1 MGNADSGRRTALGGG
16 VAAARGDLIAWF
28 NQQDLRGYPQE
39 TRKLSTGWDILLGIE
54 GLQLLLGGI
63 LGIVVAAVAYA
74 AGALTLDGAIGA
86 FLVGGLTFGF
96 GGIPLAALLIA
107 FFLSSSL
114 LSGLGRSRKRRFAGM
129 FSKSGKR
136 DLGQVFANGGV
147 AVLFAVAYGLTQDNL
162 WLAGFVGAIAVATAD
177 TWATE
182 IGILSRRRPRLITT
196 GERVE
201 RGTSGAVSLL
211 GYFAI
216 LGGSG
221 LIGALGWAL
230 TSDWRILPVALF
242 AGVIGSTV
250 DSLLGA
256 TIQAI
261 FLCPDCNSETEQSPE
276 HACGT
281 TTQQVRGLNWL
292 RNDQVNFAATVVG
305 ALTALLIWFIA

>member
-39 TRKLSTGWDILLGIE
+39 IRTLSTGWDILLGIE

-63 LGIVVAAVAYA
+63 LGFVFAAAAYA
-74 AGALTLDGAIGA
+74 VGTLTLDGAAGA
-86 FLVGGLTFGF
+86 FLVGGLSFGF
-96 GGIPLAALLIA
+96 GGIPLATLLIA

-114 LSGLGRSRKRRFAGM
+114 LSGLGRSRKHRFVGM

-136 DLGQVFANGGV
+136 DLGQVFANGGA

-230 TSDWRILPVALF
+230 TRDWRILLVALL
-242 AGVIGSTV
+242 AGAIGSTV

-256 TIQAI
+256 TVQAI
-261 FLCPDCNSETEQSPE
+261 FLCPDCNRETEQSPE

-281 TTQQVRGLNWL
+281 TTQQVRGLIWL
-292 RNDQVNFAATVVG
+292 RNDQVNFAATFVG

>member
-1 MGNADSGRRTALGGG
+1 VGDADSGRRTALGGG
-16 VAAARGDLIAWF
+16 AAASLGDLIARF
-28 NQQDLRGYPQE
+28 NQQDFRGYPQGI
-39 TRKLSTGWDILLGIE
+39 RKLSTGWDNLLRIE

-63 LGIVVAAVAYA
+63 LGIAVAAAAYA

-96 GGIPLAALLIA
+96 GGIPLAVLLIA

-136 DLGQVFANGGV
+136 DLGQVFANGGA
-147 AVLFAVAYGLTQDNL
+147 AVLFAVVYGLTQDNL

-201 RGTSGAVSLL
+201 RGSSGAVSLL

-216 LGGSG
+216 LSGSG
-221 LIGALGWAL
+221 LIGSLGWAL
-230 TSDWRILPVALF
+230 LRDWRFLPIALL

-261 FLCPDCNSETEQSPE
+261 FLCPDCNRETEQSPE

-281 TTQQVRGLNWL
+281 TTQQVRGLIWL
-292 RNDQVNFAATVVG
+292 QNDQVNFAATVVG
-305 ALTALLIWFIA
+305 ALAALLIWFIA

>member
-1 MGNADSGRRTALGGG
+1 MGITF
-16 VAAARGDLIAWF
+16 AAA
-28 NQQDLRGYPQE
+28 
-39 TRKLSTGWDILLGIE
+39 
-54 GLQLLLGGI
+54 
-63 LGIVVAAVAYA
+63 AYA
-74 AGALTLDGAIGA
+74 ARALTLDGAIAA

-96 GGIPLAALLIA
+96 GGIPLAVLLIA

-114 LSGLGRSRKRRFAGM
+114 LSGLGRSRKQRFAGM

-136 DLGQVFANGGV
+136 DLGQVFANGGA
-147 AVLFAVAYGLTQDNL
+147 AVLFAVMYGLTHENL
-162 WLAGFVGAIAVATAD
+162 WFAGFVGAIAVATAD

-196 GERVE
+196 GEHVP

-221 LIGALGWAL
+221 LIGSLGWAL
-230 TSDWRILPVALF
+230 THDWRFLPVALL
-242 AGVIGSTV
+242 AGGIGSTV
-250 DSLLGA
+250 DSILGA

-261 FLCPDCNSETEQSPE
+261 FLCPECKKETEQNPE

-281 TTQQVRGLNWL
+281 ITQRVRGWNWL
-292 RNDQVNFAATVVG
+292 RNDQVNFAATIAG
-305 ALTALLIWFIA
+305 ALAALLLWFVV

>member
-1 MGNADSGRRTALGGG
+1 M
-16 VAAARGDLIAWF
+16 
-28 NQQDLRGYPQE
+28 QE
-39 TRKLSTGWDILLGIE
+39 IE

-63 LGIVVAAVAYA
+63 LGIAFAAAAYTT
-74 AGALTLDGAIGA
+74 GALTLDGAFGA

-96 GGIPLAALLIA
+96 GGIPPAVLLIA

-114 LSGLGRSRKRRFAGM
+114 LSGFGRSRKQHFAGI

-136 DLGQVFANGGV
+136 DLGQVFANGGA
-147 AVLFAVAYGLTQDNL
+147 AVLFAVVWGLTKENL
-162 WLAGFVGAIAVATAD
+162 WIAGFVGSIAVATAD

-201 RGTSGAVSLL
+201 RGTSGAVSLR

-216 LGGSG
+216 LSGSG
-221 LIGALGWAL
+221 LIGSLGWTL
-230 TSDWRILPVALF
+230 TRDWRFLPIALL
-242 AGVIGSTV
+242 AGVLGSTV

-261 FLCPDCNSETEQSPE
+261 FLCPDCKTETEQNPE

-281 TTQQVRGLNWL
+281 TTQRVRGLNWL
-292 RNDQVNFAATVVG
+292 RNDQVNFTATLAG
-305 ALTALLIWFIA
+305 ALAALLIWSVI

>member
-1 MGNADSGRRTALGGG
+1 M
-16 VAAARGDLIAWF
+16 
-28 NQQDLRGYPQE
+28 
-39 TRKLSTGWDILLGIE
+39 LGIE

-63 LGIVVAAVAYA
+63 LGIAFAAVAYA

-86 FLVGGLTFGF
+86 ALVGGITFGF

-114 LSGLGRSRKRRFAGM
+114 LSSLGRSRKRRFAEM
-129 FSKSGKR
+129 FSKSEKR
-136 DLGQVFANGGV
+136 DLGQVFANGGA

-162 WLAGFVGAIAVATAD
+162 WLAGFVGTIAVATAD

-216 LGGSG
+216 LSGSG
-221 LIGALGWAL
+221 LIGSLGWAL
-230 TSDWRILPVALF
+230 MRDWRFLPIALF
-242 AGVIGSTV
+242 AGTLGSTV

-261 FLCPDCNSETEQSPE
+261 FLCPVCNKETEQSPK

-281 TTQQVRGLNWL
+281 KTQRVRGLNWL
-292 RNDQVNFAATVVG
+292 RNDQVNFTATVVG
-305 ALTALLIWFIA
+305 ALAALLIWFIA

>member
-1 MGNADSGRRTALGGG
+1 MGDANSGRRTALGSG
-16 VAAARGDLIAWF
+16 AAAALGDLIGWF
-28 NQQDLRGYPQE
+28 NQQDFRGYPQGI
-39 TRKLSTGWDILLGIE
+39 RKLSTGWDNLQAIE

-63 LGIVVAAVAYA
+63 LGIAFAAAAYV

-96 GGIPLAALLIA
+96 GGIPLAVLLIA
-107 FFLSSSL
+107 FFIPSSL

-136 DLGQVFANGGV
+136 DFGQVVANGGA
-147 AVLFAVAYGLTQDNL
+147 AVLFAVAYGLTHENL
-162 WLAGFVGAIAVATAD
+162 WLAGFVGSITVATAD

-196 GERVE
+196 GERVA
-201 RGTSGAVSLL
+201 RGTSGAVSFL

-216 LGGSG
+216 LSGSG
-221 LIGALGWAL
+221 LIGSIGWAL
-230 TSDWRILPVALF
+230 TRDWRFLLIALF
-242 AGVIGSTV
+242 AGAIGSTV

-261 FLCPDCNSETEQSPE
+261 FLCPDCKKETEQNPE

-281 TTQQVRGLNWL
+281 PTQRLRGLNWL
-292 RNDQVNFAATVVG
+292 RNDQVNFGASIAG
-305 ALTALLIWFIA
+305 ALTALLIWSVI

>member
-1 MGNADSGRRTALGGG
+1 
-16 VAAARGDLIAWF
+16 
-28 NQQDLRGYPQE
+28 
-39 TRKLSTGWDILLGIE
+39 LLGIE

-63 LGIVVAAVAYA
+63 LGIVFAAAAYA
-74 AGALTLDGAIGA
+74 AGALTLDGAAGA

-96 GGIPLAALLIA
+96 GGIPLAVLLIF

-129 FSKSGKR
+129 FSKCGKR
-136 DLGQVFANGGV
+136 DIGQVFANGGA
-147 AVLFAVAYGLTQDNL
+147 AVLFAVAYGLTQESL

-182 IGILSRRRPRLITT
+182 IGILSRRQPRQITT
-196 GERVE
+196 GESVA

-216 LGGSG
+216 LSGSA
-221 LIGALGWAL
+221 LIGSLGWAL
-230 TSDWRILPVALF
+230 MRDWRFLPIALL
-242 AGVIGSTV
+242 AGTLGSTA
-250 DSLLGA
+250 DSFLGA

-261 FLCPDCNSETEQSPE
+261 FLCPVCNKETEQNPE
-276 HACGT
+276 HVCGT
-281 TTQQVRGLNWL
+281 TTQQLRGLNWL

-305 ALTALLIWFIA
+305 ALAALLVWFIA

>member
-1 MGNADSGRRTALGGG
+1 M
-16 VAAARGDLIAWF
+16 
-28 NQQDLRGYPQE
+28 
-39 TRKLSTGWDILLGIE
+39 LGIE

-63 LGIVVAAVAYA
+63 LGIVFAAAAYA
-74 AGALTLDGAIGA
+74 AGALTLDGAAGA

-96 GGIPLAALLIA
+96 GGIPLAVLLIF

-129 FSKSGKR
+129 FSKCGKR
-136 DLGQVFANGGV
+136 DIGQVFANGGA
-147 AVLFAVAYGLTQDNL
+147 AVLFAVAYGLTQESL

-182 IGILSRRRPRLITT
+182 IGILSRRQPRQITT
-196 GERVE
+196 GESVA

-216 LGGSG
+216 LSGSA
-221 LIGALGWAL
+221 LIGSLGWAL
-230 TSDWRILPVALF
+230 MRDWRFLPIALL
-242 AGVIGSTV
+242 AGTLGSTA
-250 DSLLGA
+250 DSFLGA

-261 FLCPDCNSETEQSPE
+261 FLCPVCNKETEQNPE
-276 HACGT
+276 HVCGT
-281 TTQQVRGLNWL
+281 TTQQLRGLNWL

-305 ALTALLIWFIA
+305 ALAALLVWFIA

>member
-1 MGNADSGRRTALGGG
+1 M
-16 VAAARGDLIAWF
+16 
-28 NQQDLRGYPQE
+28 
-39 TRKLSTGWDILLGIE
+39 LGIE

-63 LGIVVAAVAYA
+63 LGIAFAAAAYA
-74 AGALTLDGAIGA
+74 AGALTLDGAVGA
-86 FLVGGLTFGF
+86 FLIGGLTFGF
-96 GGIPLAALLIA
+96 GGIPLAILLIA

-114 LSGLGRSRKRRFAGM
+114 LSSLGRSRKRRFAGM

-136 DLGQVFANGGV
+136 DLGQVFANGGA
-147 AVLFAVAYGLTQDNL
+147 AVLFAVAYGLTQDSL
-162 WLAGFVGAIAVATAD
+162 WLAGFVGTIAVATAD

-216 LGGSG
+216 LSGSG
-221 LIGALGWAL
+221 LIGSLGWAL
-230 TSDWRILPVALF
+230 MSDWRFLPIALF
-242 AGVIGSTV
+242 AGTLGSTV

-261 FLCPDCNSETEQSPE
+261 FLCPVCNIETEQSPK

-281 TTQQVRGLNWL
+281 KTQRVRGLNWL
-292 RNDQVNFAATVVG
+292 RNDQVNFTATVVG
-305 ALTALLIWFIA
+305 ALAALLIWFIA

>member
-1 MGNADSGRRTALGGG
+1 
-16 VAAARGDLIAWF
+16 
-28 NQQDLRGYPQE
+28 
-39 TRKLSTGWDILLGIE
+39 
-54 GLQLLLGGI
+54 
-63 LGIVVAAVAYA
+63 
-74 AGALTLDGAIGA
+74 
-86 FLVGGLTFGF
+86 
-96 GGIPLAALLIA
+96 
-107 FFLSSSL
+107 
-114 LSGLGRSRKRRFAGM
+114 M

-136 DLGQVFANGGV
+136 DLGQVFANGGA

-230 TSDWRILPVALF
+230 TRDWRILLVALL
-242 AGVIGSTV
+242 AGAIGSTV

-256 TIQAI
+256 TVQAI
-261 FLCPDCNSETEQSPE
+261 FLCPDCNRETEQSPE

-281 TTQQVRGLNWL
+281 TTQQVRGLIWL

>member
-1 MGNADSGRRTALGGG
+1 M
-16 VAAARGDLIAWF
+16 
-28 NQQDLRGYPQE
+28 Q
-39 TRKLSTGWDILLGIE
+39 GIE
-54 GLQLLLGGI
+54 GFQLLLGGV
-63 LGIVVAAVAYA
+63 LGIAFAAVAYT
-74 AGALTLDGAIGA
+74 AGALTLDGAFGA
-86 FLVGGLTFGF
+86 FVVGGLTFGF
-96 GGIPLAALLIA
+96 GGFPLAVLLIA

-136 DLGQVFANGGV
+136 DLGQVFANGGA
-147 AVLFAVAYGLTQDNL
+147 AVLFAVVYGLTQDNF
-162 WLAGFVGAIAVATAD
+162 WLAGFVGSIAVATAD

-201 RGTSGAVSLL
+201 RGTSGAVSPL

-221 LIGALGWAL
+221 LIGSLGWAL
-230 TSDWRILPVALF
+230 TRDWRLLP
-242 AGVIGSTV
+242 V

-261 FLCPDCNSETEQSPE
+261 FLCPECEKETEQNPQ
-276 HACGT
+276 HACGA
-281 TTQQVRGLNWL
+281 TTQRVRGLPWL
-292 RNDQVNFAATVVG
+292 RNDQVNFTATIAG
-305 ALTALLIWFIA
+305 ATAALLIWLIV

>member
-1 MGNADSGRRTALGGG
+1 MQAIDG
-16 VAAARGDLIAWF
+16 V
-28 NQQDLRGYPQE
+28 
-39 TRKLSTGWDILLGIE
+39 
-54 GLQLLLGGI
+54 QLLLGGI
-63 LGIVVAAVAYA
+63 LGIAIAATAYA
-74 AGALTLDGAIGA
+74 AGALTLDGTIGA

-96 GGIPLAALLIA
+96 GGIPLAVLLIA

-114 LSGLGRSRKRRFAGM
+114 LSRLGHSRKRRFAGM

-147 AVLFAVAYGLTQDNL
+147 AVLFAVVYGLTHDNL
-162 WLAGFVGAIAVATAD
+162 WFAGFMGSIAVATAD

-182 IGILSRRRPRLITT
+182 IGILSRWRPRLITT
-196 GERVE
+196 GESVA

-216 LGGSG
+216 LSGSG

-230 TSDWRILPVALF
+230 TRDWRFLPVALF

-261 FLCPDCNSETEQSPE
+261 FLCPGCKKETEQNPE
-276 HACGT
+276 HTCGT
-281 TTQQVRGLNWL
+281 TTQRVRGLNWL
-292 RNDQVNFAATVVG
+292 RNDQVNFTATMAG
-305 ALTALLIWFIA
+305 ALAALSIWFVV